1 MTPIHKILALL
12 PVHGMTI
19 VDLHSNRLE
28 LDKIYIDHIRFD
40 R

>member
-19 VDLHSNRLE
+19 VDLHSNRIE
-28 LDKIYIDHIRFD
+28 LDTIDHNKFD